1 MNSNQERKI
10 RDKINELKNKNNNSN
25 AIIKQ
30 SLYDIDKII
39 NNHNL
44 AFIRE
49 QLKEKQNHID
59 KNRNELKLL
68 ETKKRNI
75 NKTISNI
82 PNTYINKLDEERN
95 ILESEINRI
104 EQKKLENSEEL
115 IADRIQYSN
124 LVIECETNLLEK
136 KQQLQE
142 QEHDL
147 QEYSRINQH
156 SRHSILNQMLEIK
169 TIKKKRINEIKVIDK
184 QITTI
189 LNQISENELLLDNV
203 IPFQRRE
210 ANVKYYEYKDKIS
223 ILNSELEQVENWISE
238 TVDDINRL
246 QSNIRNV
253 NTELIAEK
261 QEHLVQYWDMKE
273 NVIIKLEDCVSYAIT
288 GEDDAEIKNIN
299 KIFEELDNKEL
310 NVKNEIVI
318 LKDQLT
324 QFTELKLELKGAKM
338 PDDPPLSITQEQ
350 LISKKKQIASIKLE
364 ILYIEENI
372 SKYMEKLDD
381 LDKLIDYENK
391 VLVEDEKQSH
401 MRWDIMQ
408 YRIEEWK
415 HTASDDLQ
423 KELLELDIEIK
434 TGKEYIADIDASR
447 HIIETELDQKLGS
460 DIARYRQLQQIIVTN
475 NKLIAKSNNEIDGLL
490 RLLTV

>member
-49 QLKEKQNHID
+49 QLREKQNHID

-75 NKTISNI
+75 NQTISNI
-82 PNTYINKLDEERN
+82 PNTYINKLDDERN

-169 TIKKKRINEIKVIDK
+169 TIKKKRINEIKSIDK

-210 ANVKYYEYKDKIS
+210 ANIKYYEYKDKIG
-223 ILNSELEQVENWISE
+223 ILNSELEQVENWIAE

-246 QSNIRNV
+246 QSNIHDV
-253 NTELIAEK
+253 NTEQIAEK

-273 NVIIKLEDCVSYAIT
+273 NVIIKLKECVSYAIT

-324 QFTELKLELKGAKM
+324 QFTELKLELKKAKM

-391 VLVEDEKQSH
+391 VLLEDEKQAH

-415 HTASDDLQ
+415 YTASDDLQ
-423 KELLELDIEIK
+423 KELLELDIKIK

-490 RLLTV
+490 RLLTI

>member
-30 SLYDIDKII
+30 NLYDIDKII

-82 PNTYINKLDEERN
+82 PNTYINKLEEERN

-124 LVIECETNLLEK
+124 LVIECETDLLEK
-136 KQQLQE
+136 KQHLQE

-253 NTELIAEK
+253 NTELIAEQ

-273 NVIIKLEDCVSYAIT
+273 NVVGKLKECVSYAIT

-324 QFTELKLELKGAKM
+324 QFK
-338 PDDPPLSITQEQ
+338 PFN
-350 LISKKKQIASIKLE
+350 
-364 ILYIEENI
+364 EN
-372 SKYMEKLDD
+372 S
-381 LDKLIDYENK
+381 
-391 VLVEDEKQSH
+391 
-401 MRWDIMQ
+401 
-408 YRIEEWK
+408 
-415 HTASDDLQ
+415 
-423 KELLELDIEIK
+423 
-434 TGKEYIADIDASR
+434 
-447 HIIETELDQKLGS
+447 
-460 DIARYRQLQQIIVTN
+460 
-475 NKLIAKSNNEIDGLL
+475 
-490 RLLTV
+490 

>member
-246 QSNIRNV
+246 QSNIG
-253 NTELIAEK
+253 I
-261 QEHLVQYWDMKE
+261 
-273 NVIIKLEDCVSYAIT
+273 
-288 GEDDAEIKNIN
+288 
-299 KIFEELDNKEL
+299 
-310 NVKNEIVI
+310 
-318 LKDQLT
+318 
-324 QFTELKLELKGAKM
+324 
-338 PDDPPLSITQEQ
+338 
-350 LISKKKQIASIKLE
+350 
-364 ILYIEENI
+364 
-372 SKYMEKLDD
+372 
-381 LDKLIDYENK
+381 
-391 VLVEDEKQSH
+391 
-401 MRWDIMQ
+401 
-408 YRIEEWK
+408 
-415 HTASDDLQ
+415 
-423 KELLELDIEIK
+423 
-434 TGKEYIADIDASR
+434 
-447 HIIETELDQKLGS
+447 
-460 DIARYRQLQQIIVTN
+460 
-475 NKLIAKSNNEIDGLL
+475 
-490 RLLTV
+490 

>member
-59 KNRNELKLL
+59 KNRNKLKLL

-95 ILESEINRI
+95 ILESETNSI

-142 QEHDL
+142 QERDL

-273 NVIIKLEDCVSYAIT
+273 NVIIKLKDCVSYAIT

-324 QFTELKLELKGAKM
+324 QFTELKLELKG
-338 PDDPPLSITQEQ
+338 
-350 LISKKKQIASIKLE
+350 
-364 ILYIEENI
+364 
-372 SKYMEKLDD
+372 
-381 LDKLIDYENK
+381 
-391 VLVEDEKQSH
+391 
-401 MRWDIMQ
+401 
-408 YRIEEWK
+408 
-415 HTASDDLQ
+415 
-423 KELLELDIEIK
+423 
-434 TGKEYIADIDASR
+434 GKN
-447 HIIETELDQKLGS
+447 
-460 DIARYRQLQQIIVTN
+460 AR
-475 NKLIAKSNNEIDGLL
+475 
-490 RLLTV
+490 